1 MNPRQYL
8 IIFAA
13 HWKLAGMV
21 MLAAIALG
29 VPLVMSMPKQYT
41 ATTSMVLDIRTADPL
56 TALLMP
62 NNMTT
67 QEDIVRSDRV
77 AHKVV
82 ELLNLEQDPRERE
95 RWEADG
101 AKGSFGVWL
110 AHRLQRGLV
119 VNPLRR
125 DGNTI
130 TIEYKSGDARFAAA
144 AANAFA
150 HAYVEAMQ
158 ELKVEPAKQYAR
170 WFGDQGKALREKL
183 EAAEARL
190 AEFQQ
195 RKGIIVKDETLD
207 AETTRLAELTSQL
220 TAAQGQTADARAK
233 QRSGGPGLPE
243 VMGNSVVQ
251 NLRADIARQ
260 EAKLKDASANLGRN
274 HPQHRAM
281 QAELDELK
289 ARLAAE
295 TAAVAAGFS
304 AVHSA
309 GSDKERELRAAIE
322 AQRRKLLALRVERDQ
337 LAVLQRDVE
346 AAKNA
351 YEAVE
356 RRYTHTNIES
366 QATQTNVYLLKPAI
380 EPTEPS
386 RPRQPRDTLAVL
398 MLALLLGLGAALAV
412 ETLDRRVRCADD
424 VSGTLQ
430 VPVLAAIERPGRS
443 RALPR
448 RGAAPLALDRP

>member
-13 HWKLAGMV
+13 HWKLAALV
-21 MLAAIALG
+21 MLGAVAVG
-29 VPLVMSMPKQYT
+29 VPLLMTMPKQYS

-67 QEDIVRSDRV
+67 QEDIVKSDRV
-77 AHKVV
+77 AFKVV
-82 ELLNLEQDPRERE
+82 EILRLDEEPRQQ
-95 RWEADG
+95 EAWQEDG
-101 AKGSFGVWL
+101 AKGNFKVWL

-130 TIEYKSGDARFAAA
+130 TIEYKSGDPRFAAA

-158 ELKVEPAKQYAR
+158 ELKIEPAKQYAR

-195 RKGIIVKDETLD
+195 KKGIIVKDETLD

-220 TAAQGQTADARAK
+220 TAAQAQTAEARAK
-233 QRSGGPGLPE
+233 QRSGSAALPE
-243 VMGNSVVQ
+243 VIGSTVVQ
-251 NLRADIARQ
+251 NLRADIARH
-260 EAKLKDASANLGRN
+260 EAKLKDASANLGRK

-295 TAAVAAGFS
+295 TATVASSFS
-304 AVHSA
+304 AVSTA
-309 GSDKERELRAAIE
+309 GSDKEKELRAAIE
-322 AQRRKLLALRVERDQ
+322 TQRRKLLALRAERDQ

-366 QATQTNVYLLKPAI
+366 QATQTNVYLLKPAV

-398 MLALLLGLGAALAV
+398 VLAVLLGLGAALAV

-430 VPVLAAIERPGRS
+430 MPVLAAIERPGRA
-443 RALPR
+443 RLLQARP
-448 RGAAPLALDRP
+448 APLALHRP